1 MQAKLRSLVTEWRE
15 DQSHPPNYIRETGM
29 GEEVARVDRWCG
41 GYQDT
46 HNPVMIGWHARRGSQ
61 VMSGVVMV
69 DYENELTKKDAVT
82 TAINKA
88 KVAASKAL
96 KELER

>member
-1 MQAKLRSLVTEWRE
+1 MQARLRSLVTEWRE
-15 DQSHPPNYIRETGM
+15 DNSHPPNYIRETGM

-46 HNPVMIGWHARRGSQ
+46 HEPVTIGWRAQIGSQ
-61 VMSGVVMV
+61 LMHGVIMV

-82 TAINKA
+82 AAINKA